1 MNNTRIRFLAGSL
14 LCFLSLIVLIWT
26 EWPIKS
32 KSRDIIF
39 QSGELKIL
47 LPSNAESGGT
57 MDAENSDKTLAFRN
71 ARMVSLEWTPIIR
84 IGDFSRVTL
93 RFSKYNIPLTDSFEH
108 ESMEPEE
115 SQSFVNIFDVCN
127 VNSEARIELSGF
139 YLDPAGISGQ
149 VLSEDQDIVYIW
161 KISPAKEGYYDGVAW
176 LYLQLFP
183 IDEGKLIEQAVSAQ
197 SIDIKVVSILGLKS
211 NYWRVIGVLGVIIGI
226 YLQKERINWLFSDV
240 NRIINIK

>member
-1 MNNTRIRFLAGSL
+1 M
-14 LCFLSLIVLIWT
+14 LIWT

-32 KSRDIIF
+32 QSRDIIF
-39 QSGELKIL
+39 QSGDLNFL
-47 LPSNAESGGT
+47 ASFNDESGGT

-71 ARMVSLEWTPIIR
+71 ARMVSLNWTPIIR

-93 RFSKYNIPLTDSFEH
+93 KFSKYNNPLTDNFEN

-115 SQSFVNIFDVCN
+115 SQSFINIFDVCN

-176 LYLQLFP
+176 LYLQLIP
-183 IDEGKLIEQAVSAQ
+183 IDDGILIEQAVSAQ
-197 SIDIKVVSILGLKS
+197 SFDIKAVSILGFNS
-211 NYWRVIGVLGVIIGI
+211 NYWRVIGVLGIIIGI
-226 YLQKERINWLFSDV
+226 YLQKERINRLFADV
-240 NRIINIK
+240 NRIKSIN